1 MGYIFRECG
10 MISKD
15 EVKKVAILSRISLKE
30 DEADRFTE
38 QFNNILDYMNKLNEL
53 DVEDID
59 PAFHVVEF
67 NNVFRDDKV
76 KASLV
81 LNEALKNA
89 PKKEGAFF
97 KVPRIIK

>member
-1 MGYIFRECG
+1 VGYIFRECG
-10 MISKD
+10 MISRN

-30 DEADRFTE
+30 DETDRFTE
-38 QFNNILDYMNKLNEL
+38 QLGTILDYMNKLNEL

-59 PAFHVVEF
+59 PAFHIVEF

-81 LNEALKNA
+81 LDEALKNA

>member
-1 MGYIFRECG
+1 MGYTFRECG
-10 MISKD
+10 MINKD

-30 DEADRFTE
+30 DEADEFTK
-38 QFNNILDYMNKLNEL
+38 QLGSILDYMNKLNEL
-53 DVEDID
+53 DVEDIN

-76 KASLV
+76 KASLI
-81 LNEALKNA
+81 LDEALKNA
-89 PKKEGAFF
+89 PKEEGAFF

>member
-1 MGYIFRECG
+1 
-10 MISKD
+10 MISRN

-30 DEADRFTE
+30 DETDRFTE
-38 QFNNILDYMNKLNEL
+38 QLGTILDYMNKLNEL

-59 PAFHVVEF
+59 PAFHIVEF

-81 LNEALKNA
+81 LDEALKNA